1 MQRTTATVRVYTY
14 SMLLS
19 RVSARILQQVTERHV
34 RREAWT
40 MVRATVSIQVVW
52 VCCRM
57 VWHVLVT
64 NWIYVD
70 VRWLGSL
77 LPHHLHGE
85 RSGQGEDVN
94 LNRMSF

>member
-1 MQRTTATVRVYTY
+1 MDHGKSNGQHPSGVG
-14 SMLLS
+14 L
-19 RVSARILQQVTERHV
+19 
-34 RREAWT
+34 RRMIWY
-40 MVRATVSIQVVW
+40 
-52 VCCRM
+52 
-57 VWHVLVT
+57 VLIN

-70 VRWLGSL
+70 VRWLGSR